1 MRMIQTS
8 TKPLI
13 FLCLTSISC
22 VSSPN
27 TKGEANIRAGKVVIN
42 KMPFDPKQMNK
53 PKKGRVTF
61 KSKERKL
68 LKIYVHPYAKG
79 AIANDGH
86 YIHVNISEGSW
97 EAQ

>member
-1 MRMIQTS
+1 MRTIQTRS
-8 TKPLI
+8 LVLI
-13 FLCLTSISC
+13 YLSLASVSC
-22 VSSPN
+22 VSNPN
-27 TKGEANIRAGKVVIN
+27 TEGEANIRAGKVVID
-42 KMPFDPKQMNK
+42 KMAFDPKNMNK

-61 KSKERKL
+61 KSKKRKL

>member
-8 TKPLI
+8 SLVLLYLSLI
-13 FLCLTSISC
+13 SISC
-22 VSSPN
+22 VSNPN
-27 TKGEANIRAGKVVIN
+27 TEGEANIRAGKFTLE
-42 KMPFDPKQMNK
+42 KMQFDPKNMNK
-53 PKKGRVTF
+53 PKKGRVVF

-79 AIANDGH
+79 SIASDGH